1 MSRLVHALQHRS
13 TTRPFEPA
21 PADDGAAIHR
31 GFRRQSSDQHPGQ
44 VGASMTGH
52 GMQTAIAITLAVI
65 DSSCF
70 AAAAVYQQ
78 RAVRRTVRHRLTLRG
93 LISLPSQ
100 SGWLGGVGLA
110 TFGMCLHI
118 VALILAPVSLVQPI
132 GVLGVPTAVLLAA
145 RLAGVR
151 PSKATVAPILLCLV
165 GIGGFV
171 WLAAT
176 RISSDQP
183 VPLSLLGAAEGI
195 ILVAMAVAAVV
206 ARRLH
211 GWSRCL
217 VDAVAGAFGV
227 GMVAA
232 LMRALVQHLQTGG
245 SLIDLHSLV
254 LLALMGVSGAVGG
267 WLVQQAYASGP
278 AEVVLASLT
287 VVDPM
292 IAVMVGLV
300 VLGEGSRL
308 SATNDMIMI
317 TLGVIAATGVV
328 ALAKTHPE
336 VAQRKPADSVPVAL
350 DRAPAA
356 RVVERVW

>member
-1 MSRLVHALQHRS
+1 M
-13 TTRPFEPA
+13 
-21 PADDGAAIHR
+21 I
-31 GFRRQSSDQHPGQ
+31 
-44 VGASMTGH
+44 GH
-52 GMQTAIAITLAVI
+52 GMATAIAITLAVI

-93 LISLPSQ
+93 LVSLPTQ
-100 SGWLGGVGLA
+100 RGWLGGVGLA
-110 TFGMCLHI
+110 TVGMSLHI
-118 VALILAPVSLVQPI
+118 IALILAPVSLVQPI
-132 GVLGVPTAVLLAA
+132 GVLGVPIAVLLAA

-151 PSKATVAPILLCLV
+151 PSKATLAPILVCLI

-176 RISSDQP
+176 RISSDRP
-183 VPLSLLGAAEGI
+183 VPLSLLVVAEGM
-195 ILVAMAVAAVV
+195 ILAAMAVAAVV
-206 ARRLH
+206 ARRLY

-232 LMRALVQHLQTGG
+232 LMRALVQHIQTGG
-245 SLIDLHSLV
+245 TLLDLHSLA
-254 LLALMGVSGAVGG
+254 LLALMGLSGAVGG
-267 WLVQQAYASGP
+267 WLVQQAYSSGP

-292 IAVMVGLV
+292 IAVVVGLV
-300 VLGEGSRL
+300 VLGEGTRL

-317 TLGVIAATGVV
+317 TFGVIAATGVV

-336 VAQRKPADSVPVAL
+336 VAKRKETGSASMPL
-350 DRAPAA
+350 DRIPPA
-356 RVVERVW
+356 RVVERAW